1 MPVSDKSTVSD
12 KPTAADKSPISEH
25 PMWYV
30 LGAGSIGCL
39 FAAHMQRAG
48 IPITLVVRDPSQCD
62 LLQNVG
68 GITLETDSRSERI
81 AVPCLAANAMPRDCA
96 IAQLLVCTKAHQTG
110 AAIAAMRANI
120 AANATLVLLQN
131 GMGVRE
137 ELLEQLPRAEI
148 LHALS
153 TEGAWRR
160 ERFHVVHAGRGETLL
175 GGGNPVQVKTVWS
188 ELQACGLD
196 MHVVDDI
203 AERLWTKLA
212 INCVINPLTALHRCR
227 NGELLNLANINEH
240 TRNICDELVNIAAT
254 QGVILNSV
262 QLQQRVLAV
271 MQSTASNQSSMLQDV
286 LRGQATEIDYLNG
299 YVVKLAE
306 LANLAARANREL
318 LVAIKNLA

>member
-1 MPVSDKSTVSD
+1 MPVSD
-12 KPTAADKSPISEH
+12 KPTAVADNSPMSEH
-25 PMWYV
+25 PMWFV

-39 FAAHMQRAG
+39 FAAHMQRNG
-48 IPITLVVRDPSQCD
+48 VPVTLLLRDQSQCD
-62 LLQNVG
+62 LLQGAG
-68 GITLETDSRSERI
+68 GITLETDARR
-81 AVPCLAANAMPRDCA
+81 ALAPVPCLAANALAHDCV
-96 IAQLLVCTKAHQTG
+96 ITQLLVCTKAHQTR
-110 AAIAAMRANI
+110 AAIAAIRANI
-120 AANATLVLLQN
+120 AADATLVLLQN

-137 ELLEQLPRAEI
+137 ELLEQLPCAEI
-148 LHALS
+148 LHGLS

-175 GGGNPVQVKTVWS
+175 GGGNLMQAKTVWS
-188 ELQACGLD
+188 ELHACGLD
-196 MHVVDDI
+196 MRVVDDI

-240 TRNICDELVNIAAT
+240 TRDICDELATIADT
-254 QGVILNSV
+254 QGVTLNSG

-306 LANLAARANREL
+306 SLHLSARANREL